1 MYLKHIVKYYKDL
14 IRLKFNSDG
23 NSRFGEQILQN
34 IKRGIYVDIGCYH
47 PVKESHTAILYK
59 NGWSGVNLD
68 ISKDTI
74 EMFNIFRPRDTNL
87 NIGLSTKNGFQD
99 AYFERNI
106 STVSSLD
113 KDYLKKIGRKNK
125 IIKSIPVITLSKL
138 REEYE
143 LKNIDFLK
151 IDCENIDESIIMQT
165 DLSVL
170 DCNFLSVELLPQ
182 TQFGW
187 KNYTL
192 PEKNIDEY
200 CKDYFLKSKMFKK
213 LSSKFRFFLNHEYS
227 FLLKK
232 IN

>member
-1 MYLKHIVKYYKDL
+1 MYFKHIVKYYKDL
-14 IRLKFNSDG
+14 IRLNFNSDG
-23 NSRFGEQILQN
+23 NSRFGESILQN

-87 NIGLSTKNGFQD
+87 NIGLSTKNGFQE
-99 AYFERNI
+99 AYFERKI
-106 STVSSLD
+106 STLSSLD

-125 IIKSIPVITLSKL
+125 IIRSIPVITLSKL

-151 IDCENIDESIIMQT
+151 IDCENIDEAIIMQT

-170 DCNFLSVELLPQ
+170 DCNF
-182 TQFGW
+182 
-187 KNYTL
+187 
-192 PEKNIDEY
+192 
-200 CKDYFLKSKMFKK
+200 
-213 LSSKFRFFLNHEYS
+213 
-227 FLLKK
+227 
-232 IN
+232 